1 MYAIWNLT
9 KGCPWDCSFCC
20 MSAIK
25 VGRVDKGKNLNFS
38 EKIRVLEILASHG
51 MEIDFSGGD
60 PLYSPEDFSIVK
72 KATEIMPKNL
82 IDVSMTSVDFNE
94 RKSALLKKVG
104 KVEISID
111 NIPEDS
117 NRFRPKGFNLSAIN
131 ILKSLIEKNI
141 FCSAVTTLYPLS
153 ADKNNLERLYKFLC
167 INKVPEWDI
176 LRFYP
181 VGRGLKLSN
190 LYINDE
196 KSLELMD
203 FLDSLRGGETKIVFQ
218 HSLRILRGEYI
229 CHAAVK
235 SIEILPSGIVTA
247 CGWALDEGSNP
258 LPGFCLGKLPEDDF
272 DVILKRAQVDLGYSE
287 RPSYCRILNHLK
299 SQEAI

>member
-9 KGCPWDCSFCC
+9 KVCPWDCSFCC

-25 VGRVDKGKNLNFS
+25 VGQVDKGENLNFS
-38 EKIRVLEILASHG
+38 EKVRVLEILAVHK
-51 MEIDFSGGD
+51 MKIDFSGGD
-60 PLYSPEDFSIVK
+60 PLYNPENFAIVE
-72 KATEIMPKNL
+72 KATEIMSRDF
-82 IDVSMTSVDFNE
+82 IDVSMTGVDFNE
-94 RKSALLKKVG
+94 RKLALLKKVG

-131 ILKSLIEKNI
+131 ILKTLIEENI

-153 ADKNNLERLYKFLC
+153 ADKSNLKRLYEFLC
-167 INKVPEWDI
+167 INKVSKWNI

-190 LYINDE
+190 LYIDDKE
-196 KSLELMD
+196 TLELMD
-203 FLDSLRGGETKIVFQ
+203 FLDSLRGGATEIIFQ
-218 HSLRILRGEYI
+218 HSLRILRGEYQ
-229 CHAAVK
+229 CHAAIK
-235 SIEILPSGIVTA
+235 SIGILPNGTVTA
-247 CGWALDEGSNP
+247 CGWALDKNSNP

-272 DVILKRAQVDLGYSE
+272 DVILERARVDLGYSE
-287 RPSYCRILNHLK
+287 RQSYCRILNHLK